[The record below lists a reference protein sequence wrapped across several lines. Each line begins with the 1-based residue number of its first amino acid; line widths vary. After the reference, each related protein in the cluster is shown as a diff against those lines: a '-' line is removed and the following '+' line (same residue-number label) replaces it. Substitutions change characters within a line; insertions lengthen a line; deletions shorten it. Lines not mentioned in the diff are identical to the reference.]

1 MSDKWNPP
9 NAPNV
14 KQDFEAAAKEQVNKT
29 IPPPS
34 DKGISTKAELDKRTE
49 QTRTL
54 REMLERRNAP
64 APRPNNEIAKKTEEE
79 KHQKTKIAYEENERT
94 KQLIK
99 QRLEQKKKQEMHREF
114 NRAAVTSPELEK

>member
-1 MSDKWNPP
+1 MSDKYNPQ
-9 NAPNV
+9 NAPNI

-34 DKGISTKAELDKRTE
+34 EKGISTKAELDKRTE

-64 APRPNNEIAKKTEEE
+64 APKPKNEIAKKTEEE
-79 KHQKTKIAYEENERT
+79 KYQKAKIAYEENERT

-114 NRAAVTSPELEK
+114 NRAVNPSDD